1 MSETNPSIEES
12 AWYIVYTKP
21 RAEKKLSE
29 LLKKYHL
36 ENYLPI
42 RKERKKWTDR
52 FKWIHVPVL
61 PSYIFVKIVFWRDKN
76 KVLQLPGSHHFVF
89 HKGQPA
95 TVSQDD
101 LDILELGLQ
110 KYADSLTTSP
120 ESVLEKGK
128 RVRIIGGA
136 YVGKTM
142 EVIEIKNKT
151 KVILR
156 IPEINTAFVYQV
168 NVGDLAW
175 EELII

>member
-1 MSETNPSIEES
+1 MSETNPPIEES

-52 FKWIHVPVL
+52 FKWIHVPIL
-61 PSYIFVKIVFWRDKN
+61 PSYIFVHIVFWRDKN

-101 LDILELGLQ
+101 LDILEEGLR
-110 KYADSLTTSP
+110 KYADSLTVRP

-128 RVRIIGGA
+128 MVRIISGPLQ
-136 YVGKTM
+136 GKTM
-142 EVIEIKNKT
+142 EILKVKNKT
-151 KVILR
+151 LVVLR
-156 IPEINTAFVYQV
+156 IPGVETAFSYEIKVD
-168 NVGDLAW
+168 DLAW
-175 EELII
+175 EELLV

>member
-1 MSETNPSIEES
+1 MSETNPPIEEN

-36 ENYLPI
+36 DNYLPI

-52 FKWIHVPVL
+52 FKWIQVPVL

-95 TVSQDD
+95 TVTQDD
-101 LDILELGLQ
+101 LDQLETGLQ
-110 KYADSLTTSP
+110 KYADTLKVSP
-120 ESVLEKGK
+120 ESVLGKGK
-128 RVRIIGGA
+128 TVRIINGA
-136 YVGKTM
+136 LIGKTM
-142 EVIEIKNKT
+142 EILKVKNKT
-151 KVILR
+151 LVVLR
-156 IPEINTAFVYQV
+156 IPGIDAAVTYEIKVD
-168 NVGDLAW
+168 DLAW
-175 EELII
+175 EELIV

>member
-1 MSETNPSIEES
+1 MSETNPPIEES

-52 FKWIHVPVL
+52 FKWIHTPIL
-61 PSYIFVKIVFWRDKN
+61 PSYIFVKIVFWSDKN

-95 TVSQDD
+95 TVTQEE
-101 LDILELGLQ
+101 LDQLEEGLL
-110 KYADSLTTSP
+110 KYADSLQVSP

-128 RVRIIGGA
+128 MVRIISGPMM
-136 YVGKTM
+136 GKTL
-142 EVIEIKNKT
+142 EIIKVKNKT
-151 KVILR
+151 LVVLR
-156 IPEINTAFVYQV
+156 IPGIDAAVTYEIKV
-168 NVGDLAW
+168 NDLAW
-175 EELII
+175 EELLT